1 MKPSTRGATGWWSR
15 RPWRG
20 VESMHVLIVED
31 DRLIA
36 ENLYDF
42 LESCGHQCDFAASLT
57 AARPLLAA
65 GGIDALILDRN
76 LPDGDGAT
84 LARSLRSAGKM
95 LPILMLTARDTLD
108 DKLAGFDAGV
118 DDYLAK
124 PFALKEVEA
133 RLLAL
138 QRRHATAPRSDGGPL
153 SLGPLTY
160 DAAAQEMRLHGQL
173 LSLPP
178 KAIRLL
184 AVMLPHPNR
193 LFSRRELEI
202 AIWGHEQA
210 SSDNLRSVLHTVRKA
225 VGEGVEIQNTHG
237 LGYKLVSR

>member
-1 MKPSTRGATGWWSR
+1 
-15 RPWRG
+15 
-20 VESMHVLIVED
+20 MHILIVED

-42 LESCGHQCDFAASLT
+42 LEFRGHQCDFATSLA
-57 AARPLLAA
+57 AARPLLADD
-65 GGIDALILDRN
+65 GFDALILDRN

-95 LPILMLTARDTLD
+95 LPILMLTARDALD
-108 DKLAGFDAGV
+108 DKLAGFDAGA

-138 QRRHATAPRSDGGPL
+138 HRRSAPALHSVGGPIT
-153 SLGPLTY
+153 LGPLTY
-160 DAAAQEMRLHGQL
+160 DPSAQELRLNGEL
-173 LSLPP
+173 LALPP
-178 KAIRLL
+178 KALRLL

-202 AIWGHEQA
+202 AIWGHEQS

-225 VGEGVEIQNTHG
+225 IGSGLEVTNIHG
-237 LGYKLVSR
+237 LGYKLTHV

>member
-1 MKPSTRGATGWWSR
+1 
-15 RPWRG
+15 
-20 VESMHVLIVED
+20 MHILIVED

-42 LESCGHQCDFAASLT
+42 LEGCGHQCDFATTLA
-57 AARPLLAA
+57 AARPLLDR
-65 GGIDALILDRN
+65 GGVDALILDRN

-84 LARSLRSAGKM
+84 LARQLRGAGHT
-95 LPILMLTARDTLD
+95 LAILMLTARDALD
-108 DKLAGFDAGV
+108 DKLAGFDAGA

-124 PFALKEVEA
+124 PFALKEVQA

-138 QRRHATAPRSDGGPL
+138 QRRHAGRGDS
-153 SLGPLTY
+153 GPLTLGAMSY
-160 DAAAQEMRLHGQL
+160 DPLAQEVRLCGRL
-173 LSLPP
+173 LELPP

-193 LFSRRELEI
+193 LFARRELEI
-202 AIWGHEQA
+202 AIWGHEQE

-225 VGEGVEIQNTHG
+225 VGEGAGIEVRTVHG
-237 LGYKLVSR
+237 LGYKLVGV

>member
-1 MKPSTRGATGWWSR
+1 
-15 RPWRG
+15 
-20 VESMHVLIVED
+20 MHILIVED

-42 LESCGHQCDFAASLT
+42 LEACGHQCDFATSLA
-57 AARPLLAA
+57 AARALLAD
-65 GGIDALILDRN
+65 GGIDALVLDRN

-84 LARSLRSAGKM
+84 LARQLRSAGKM
-95 LPILMLTARDTLD
+95 LPILMLTARDALD
-108 DKLAGFDAGV
+108 DKLAGFDAGA

-138 QRRHATAPRSDGGPL
+138 QRRSGGRAGGGPL
-153 SLGPLTY
+153 DVGPLTY
-160 DAAAQEMRLHGQL
+160 DASAQEIRLHGQL
-173 LSLPP
+173 LVLPP

-184 AVMLPHPNR
+184 AVMMPHPNR
-193 LFSRRELEI
+193 LFSRRELEV
-202 AIWGHEQA
+202 AVWGHEQA

-225 VGEGVEIQNTHG
+225 VGDDAAVGIQNVHG
-237 LGYKLVSR
+237 LGYKLVGA